1 MRRNGWLRSA
11 VAFGIA
17 ASTSMALLGA
27 TPAHAAWSG
36 ANGKIIFTEAHRGTE
51 DVEDEEIFSIN
62 PDGTGQTA
70 ITDNLVDDDSP
81 SVSPNGTK
89 IAFIRYLSSGSEI
102 FTMNVNG
109 SGATRLTTT
118 NPNELNVSWS
128 PDGAKLFYT
137 RVGGDLDHEIYSMN
151 ADGTGTTQL
160 TNNDVDDDE
169 PVVSPDGT
177 KVLFERKSATTH
189 HFDLWTMNTDG
200 SGAAMLFDCS
210 DTKHC
215 MGPDWSPDGTKIT
228 YARWFWNQ
236 DPDSTVSTI
245 YVANADGTNR
255 TPVTSD
261 GNYYNYSAFSPDG
274 TYLVWSGG
282 PTDDIWRY
290 NLNTQGLY
298 RLFLDKPDDWG
309 PDWAR
314 A

>member
-17 ASTSMALLGA
+17 ASTSIALLSG

-36 ANGKIIFTEAHRGTE
+36 ANGKIIFTEAHKGKE

-70 ITDNLVDDDSP
+70 LTDNLVDDEAP
-81 SVSPNGTK
+81 SVSPDGTK
-89 IAFIRYLSSGSEI
+89 IAFIRYLSSGAEI

-109 SGATRLTTT
+109 SGVTRLTTT
-118 NPNELNVSWS
+118 SPDEVDVSWS
-128 PDGAKLFYT
+128 PDGTKLFYA
-137 RVGGDLDHEIYSMN
+137 RAGSQDLEIYSMN
-151 ADGTGTTQL
+151 ADGSGVAQL
-160 TNNDVDDDE
+160 TNNNVADNE

-177 KVLFERKSATTH
+177 KVLFERKSPTTG
-189 HFDLWTMNTDG
+189 HFDLWTMTTGG
-200 SGAAMLFDCS
+200 SGASMLFDCS
-210 DTKHC
+210 DAREC
-215 MGPDWSPDGTKIT
+215 LGPDWSPDGTKIT
-228 YARWFWNQ
+228 YSRWHWTQ
-236 DPDSTVSTI
+236 GQPSVSTI

-274 TYLVWSGG
+274 TYLVWGGG
-282 PTDDIWRY
+282 PSRDIWRY